1 MSATALAATGD
12 AVIDIGCG
20 PGFLCEQMADAVGNT
35 GRVLG
40 IDISEDLLAVARA
53 RNTREW
59 LTYEPSDAAAL
70 GAPDR
75 SFDVTVSIQVHEYP
89 DQAIA
94 EMFRVLKPGGRALIM
109 NTDWDRVAWY
119 SSECGPDDEGQT
131 GLGGA
136 LRAPA
141 PAANPCPAPAQG

>member
-1 MSATALAATGD
+1 MQEDT
-12 AVIDIGCG
+12 
-20 PGFLCEQMADAVGNT
+20 T

-40 IDISEDLLAVARA
+40 IDISEDLLAAARA
-53 RNTREW
+53 QVQALEPRNSREW
-59 LTYEPSDAAAL
+59 LTYDRGDAAAL

-75 SFDVTVSIQVHEYP
+75 SFDVTVSIHVLEYVENP

-119 SSECGPDDEGQT
+119 SSDMT
-131 GLGGA
+131 G
-136 LRAPA
+136 
-141 PAANPCPAPAQG
+141 